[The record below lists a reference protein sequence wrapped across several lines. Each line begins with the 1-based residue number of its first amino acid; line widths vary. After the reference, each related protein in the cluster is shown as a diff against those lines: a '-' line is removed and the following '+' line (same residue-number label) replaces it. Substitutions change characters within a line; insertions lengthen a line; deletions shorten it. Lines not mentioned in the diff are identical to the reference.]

1 MEIFFR
7 VLHNA
12 WNRLHLLNQQITREH
27 MSTNC
32 NDAYGIIQIS
42 PSTPPPLC
50 TVEEDEDY
58 EVPERTE
65 NNVRDYV
72 NLQILSNDAREH
84 ALAAMTECDTTVC
97 TEEPSQ
103 DEEQSGLEYEYV
115 NTALETEVM
124 TSSYK

>member
-1 MEIFFR
+1 M
-7 VLHNA
+7 
-12 WNRLHLLNQQITREH
+12 HLLNQEYTREH

-65 NNVRDYV
+65 NNVY
-72 NLQILSNDAREH
+72 LQILSNDAREH
-84 ALAAMTECDTTVC
+84 ECVC

-103 DEEQSGLEYEYV
+103 DEEESGLEYEYV
-115 NTALETEVM
+115 NVAFETEVM